1 MARKTKKVG
10 STGRFG
16 VRYGRR
22 IRQRILDVEKAKKE
36 KKPCPNCYKSGLK
49 RVASGV
55 WVCKKCGAKFAGK
68 AYKPY

>member
-1 MARKTKKVG
+1 MGKTKKVG
-10 STGRFG
+10 SAGRFG

-22 IRQRILDVEKAKKE
+22 LRQRIIEVEKAKKE
-36 KKPCPNCYKSGLK
+36 KKPCPNCYKPALK
-49 RVASGV
+49 RVTAGV

>member
-1 MARKTKKVG
+1 MTKKTRKVG

-22 IRQRILDVEKAKKE
+22 IRQRMIEVEKAKKE
-36 KKPCPNCYKSGLK
+36 KKPCPNCLKPALK
-49 RVASGV
+49 REAAGV